1 MSPSLRYLKAAVR
14 KFASRSIEEEVD
26 PEALREVLDELEGE
40 LDRLLESPEERAGL
54 DEALARAIKSIRDT
68 YGSHA

>member
-1 MSPSLRYLKAAVR
+1 MSQSLHYLKAAVR
-14 KFASRSIEEEVD
+14 EFASRPMEEEID
-26 PEALREVLDELEGE
+26 PEALREVLNELEGE

>member
-1 MSPSLRYLKAAVR
+1 MSSSLRFLKAAVR
-14 KFASRSIEEEVD
+14 SFAGRSIEEEVD
-26 PEALREVLDELEGE
+26 PEALREVLNELEGE